1 MFYDGFVKLCNE
13 RNTTPTAVMKALN
26 LSTGS
31 PAAWKQG
38 RTPTTNTMQKIAD
51 YFGVTKAGFDS
62 PHPLR
67 DKNLCNAQFTV
78 IAGVSF
84 CLIYCI
90 CIKNKDAMHQ
100 KDKYF

>member
-31 PAAWKQG
+31 PAGWKQG

-51 YFGVTKAGFDS
+51 YFGVTNQSVPVAFATQRITQSPTLACKGFG
-62 PHPLR
+62 L
-67 DKNLCNAQFTV
+67 
-78 IAGVSF
+78 
-84 CLIYCI
+84 
-90 CIKNKDAMHQ
+90 
-100 KDKYF
+100 